1 MKTNIND
8 FRKLSDPDLIIKIKD
23 LRGQLFV
30 LNFQIASGKSNSF
43 SDVKKLKQLKRNTL
57 KRNDMLIP
65 TYVTLSLDITK
76 SNLSI

>member
-43 SDVKKLKQLKRNTL
+43 SDVKKLKQQIAWILTIIQERKDN
-57 KRNDMLIP
+57 KKQ
-65 TYVTLSLDITK
+65 K
-76 SNLSI
+76 SKKINI